1 MKIINIKEKFESKV
15 KEIWT
20 NEKFL
25 DIDRNVL
32 SRGYVMPDKVIT
44 DSILF
49 IGINPSYSE
58 KEVKKN
64 ENILEP
70 KILPY
75 FEKFKDISEKIKIID
90 THTDLLFFRERE
102 QKYIDYL
109 LKSKIGID
117 FIYQQLMISKQIIIL
132 SKPKVIVVSN
142 TKAREF
148 MGFDK
153 NLERT
158 QGVWMDLDFEFDEN
172 LGTHKI
178 VNDSDL
184 ENVPVFFT
192 SMLSGQRALDNGS
205 YQRLIW
211 HIKYVLN
218 KL

>member
-1 MKIINIKEKFESKV
+1 METINIKERFESQV

-20 NEKFL
+20 NEEFL
-25 DIDRNVL
+25 NIDRNVL
-32 SRGYVMPDKVIT
+32 SRGYIIPDEVST

-49 IGINPSYSE
+49 LGINPSYSDNNDNQIANQ
-58 KEVKKN
+58 KP
-64 ENILEP
+64 I
-70 KILPY
+70 PY
-75 FEKFKDISEKIKIID
+75 FNRFIEISGTISIPW
-90 THTDLLFFRERE
+90 THTDLLFFRETT
-102 QKYIDYL
+102 QNYIHFI
-109 LKSKIGID
+109 LKSEMGRR
-117 FIYQQLMISKQIIIL
+117 FIFEQLKISKQIIIL

-158 QGVWMDLDFEFDEN
+158 RGVWMDFDFEFDEN
-172 LGTHKI
+172 LGTHKV
-178 VNDSDL
+178 VNDSQL

>member
-1 MKIINIKEKFESKV
+1 MKIINIKERFESQV

-32 SRGYVMPDKVIT
+32 SRGYVIPDKVIT

-49 IGINPSYSE
+49 IGINPSYFE
-58 KEVKKN
+58 DNVNTIANQKP
-64 ENILEP
+64 I
-70 KILPY
+70 PY
-75 FEKFKDISEKIKIID
+75 FNRFIEISDSISIPW

-109 LKSKIGID
+109 LKSKIRID

>member
-1 MKIINIKEKFESKV
+1 MKIINIKERFESQV

-25 DIDRNVL
+25 DIYRNVL